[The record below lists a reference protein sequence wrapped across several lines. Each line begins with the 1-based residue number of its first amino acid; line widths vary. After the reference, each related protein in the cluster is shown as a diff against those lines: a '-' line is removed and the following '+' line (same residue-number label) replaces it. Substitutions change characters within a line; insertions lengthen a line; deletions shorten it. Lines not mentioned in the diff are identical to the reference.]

1 MKIEINEFSITKEI
15 PMKKKIRGIVEG
27 VFDMTHFG
35 HFNMLR

>member
-1 MKIEINEFSITKEI
+1 MKKELNEFSITKEI
-15 PMKKKIRGIVEG
+15 PMKKIRGIVEG